1 MDTPRVG
8 IPDRLASRMSMA
20 EQHEYLRTRLTRR
33 GMLRAGAATAGAV
46 TGTGLLGAGTAAYA
60 RTPSPTLVT
69 APATARVDGSL
80 VAPFGR
86 HLAFGA
92 DPRTQMRISWQVPFA
107 VRRPHVRVGARPW
120 ELGERIPAEVRD
132 LHTPALTKKLP
143 AVDQVYLHVA
153 LDDLRPGQ
161 TYYYGVGH
169 DGHDP
174 ADPRHFAALGT
185 FTTAPSRPEP
195 FVFTAFG
202 DQGVSYHALAN
213 DQLILGQNPAFH
225 LHAGDICYAD
235 DSGAGK
241 PTDVYDAR
249 VWDQFLAQTESVAAR
264 VPWMVTTGNHDME
277 AWYSPNGYGGQS
289 ARWALPD
296 NGFDPRHAP
305 GVYSF
310 AYGNVGVVALDA
322 NDVSYEIAA
331 NAGYSRGRQTAW
343 LDRRLRELRELPDID
358 FLVVFFH
365 HCAFS
370 TTRGHASDG
379 GVRAAW
385 LPLFEKH
392 QVDLVINGHNHVYER
407 TDAIKG
413 TRVGKEVPIGESV
426 DPARDGIVYVTA
438 GGAGKTL
445 YDFPAADSYEGHVR
459 SVESVPSY
467 FWAKGRVKSPERVE
481 WSRVRYTGYSFL
493 AVEAEPGRRPRLRV
507 TALAESGARIDHFT
521 VVRSGRRADPGPEP
535 GTPTGRGAGTTTG
548 GEAGPEHGAAGPRT
562 GGTAGQ

>member
-1 MDTPRVG
+1 MTMP
-8 IPDRLASRMSMA
+8 

-46 TGTGLLGAGTAAYA
+46 AGTGLLGAGPARARTAA
-60 RTPSPTLVT
+60 PTLLT
-69 APATARVDGSL
+69 SPATGRVDGSL

-107 VRRPHVRVGARPW
+107 VKRPYVRVGPRPW
-120 ELGERIPAEVRD
+120 DLSQRIPAEARD
-132 LHTPALTKKLP
+132 LHTPALPKKLP
-143 AVDQVYLHVA
+143 AVDQLYLHAA
-153 LDDLRPGQ
+153 LDGLRPGQ

-169 DGHDP
+169 DGFDP
-174 ADPRHFAALGT
+174 ADPRHLGTLGT
-185 FTTAPSRPEP
+185 FSTAPDRAEK

-249 VWDQFLAQTESVAAR
+249 TWDQFLAQTESVAKS

-296 NGFDPRHAP
+296 NGFDPRHSP

-310 AYGNVGVVALDA
+310 TYGNVAVVALDA
-322 NDVSYEIAA
+322 NDVSYEITV
-331 NAGYSRGRQTAW
+331 NTGYSRGRQTAW
-343 LDRRLRELRELPDID
+343 LDRRLRALRAQRGID
-358 FLVVFFH
+358 FIVVFFH
-365 HCAFS
+365 HCAYS
-370 TTRGHASDG
+370 TTKGHASDG
-379 GVRAAW
+379 GVRDAW
-385 LPLFEKH
+385 VPLFEKH
-392 QVDLVINGHNHVYER
+392 QVDLVVNGHNHVYER
-407 TDAIKG
+407 TDAVRRG
-413 TRVGKEVPIGESV
+413 RVGRRVPVGGST
-426 DPARDGIVYVTA
+426 DPTRDGIVYVTA
-438 GGAGKTL
+438 GGAGKSL
-445 YDFPAADSYEGHVR
+445 YDFPAPDSYEGHERDVDAI
-459 SVESVPSY
+459 SSY
-467 FWAKGRVKSPERVE
+467 HWAKGREKSPEEVE

-493 AVEAEPGRRPRLRV
+493 AVEAEPGPRPRLRV
-507 TALAESGARIDHFT
+507 SALAESGARIDCFDIT
-521 VVRSGRRADPGPEP
+521 RPGGSGPQNGS
-535 GTPTGRGAGTTTG
+535 GAG
-548 GEAGPEHGAAGPRT
+548 
-562 GGTAGQ
+562 Q